1 MDRGRSCLFV
11 ALVFL
16 SGCASLPFMEP
27 ARPTI
32 PSLSDAAEATS
43 SLSALTWVGAI
54 STIAGIAL
62 LVLTRGTMGVRAIAI
77 GVGLIGL
84 SYVMAQIDLD
94 WVLIPIYIGGGAV
107 SLAWA
112 FATVR
117 RILNRRSG

>member
-11 ALVFL
+11 ALSFL
-16 SGCASLPFMEP
+16 AGCASLPFMEP

-54 STIAGIAL
+54 LILAGTVM
-62 LVLTRGTMGVRAIAI
+62 LVLTRNMGGRAIA
-77 GVGLIGL
+77 VGAGCLGL
-84 SYVMAQIDLD
+84 AYVMAQINIDF
-94 WVLIPIYIGGGAV
+94 VMIPIYLGGGAV
-107 SLAWA
+107 CLAWA
-112 FATVR
+112 FVTVR

>member
-1 MDRGRSCLFV
+1 MGRGRACLFV
-11 ALVFL
+11 ALAFL

-32 PSLSDAAEATS
+32 PSLSGAAEATS

-54 STIAGIAL
+54 LILAGTVTV
-62 LVLTRGTMGVRAIAI
+62 VLTRTRGYRAIA
-77 GVGLIGL
+77 VGAASIGL
-84 SYVMAQIDLD
+84 AYVMAQIDLD

-112 FATVR
+112 FVTVR